1 MCIYAFVMYK
11 MYKTSDTK
19 TSHELGQ
26 IFRVTARSRARYH
39 AEVSRRARAWAR
51 GKPWEMPFKRKSI
64 AGKNWE
70 NQL

>member
-1 MCIYAFVMYK
+1 MYIIYALRC
-11 MYKTSDTK
+11 TK
-19 TSHELGQ
+19 HLTPKPATNSAR
-26 IFRVTARSRARYH
+26 FRVTARSRARYH
-39 AEVSRRARAWAR
+39 AEVSRMARAWAR